1 MDTEFARISQ
11 DVMGPFYNPFVHP
24 RSTRPKRTLALRH
37 HRVPSACAYN
47 DKIYS
52 PNQFCR
58 LIAGNARD
66 AWRDLYIQRP
76 TDEWVVAD
84 RLRQEGKAKH
94 QAYVATAR
102 GNVIELGQHQSQ

>member
-1 MDTEFARISQ
+1 
-11 DVMGPFYNPFVHP
+11 MGPFYNPFVHP
-24 RSTRPKRTLALRH
+24 RSTRPKRTWHYATIESVGLRLQRQDLFAQPVLPPDRRQRPRRLARPVH
-37 HRVPSACAYN
+37 P
-47 DKIYS
+47 
-52 PNQFCR
+52 
-58 LIAGNARD
+58 
-66 AWRDLYIQRP
+66 RP